1 MARRPRLLSLLM
13 VAAVLEM
20 AWTVFL
26 GWSLPRHYVAN
37 HWRLAWVGLD
47 VAEIVMLLATAWAAW
62 AAWRRRATLI
72 LFATITGTLL
82 VVDAWF
88 DVTTAR
94 HGDLLQSVVLAVVV
108 EIPAAGAMFVLSHL
122 AIREVRATRVASP
135 DVAPKSL

>member
-1 MARRPRLLSLLM
+1 VVARRPRLLSLLM

-47 VAEIVMLLATAWAAW
+47 VAEIVMLLATAW